1 MESSMPRTSHLALSR
16 LFLLLA
22 VLALLATACGT
33 DPGGAANDDDDA
45 APCDPS
51 GLWTL
56 HLTPTL
62 SEPDGCGSNGIVAQS
77 EAEHIIEVSSDGSG
91 GWDLVLLDPSAKG
104 LDSST
109 LTVSFSGA
117 QDGCQLAMGL
127 ENIVTMAS
135 PAGLATIILDYNHS
149 VTSDSSGAL
158 SGSGSVHFYST
169 ETTPSGNGTV
179 MQDCTEPF
187 DLVGSFA
194 PAD

>member
-1 MESSMPRTSHLALSR
+1 MPRASHLAFSC

-22 VLALLATACGT
+22 LLATGCFPE
-33 DPGGAANDDDDA
+33 PGGPPDDDDAANDDDDA
-45 APCDPS
+45 GSCPS

-62 SEPDGCGSNGIVAQS
+62 SEPDGCGSNGIVAQN

-91 GWDLVLLDPSAKG
+91 GWDSVLLEPSAKG
-104 LDSST
+104 LDSSI
-109 LTVSFSGA
+109 LTVSFGGT
-117 QDGCQLAMGL
+117 QDGCQLIMGL

-149 VTSDSSGAL
+149 VSSDSSGAL

-169 ETTPSGNGTV
+169 ETTPSGDVAV

-187 DLVGSFA
+187 DLLGTFA
-194 PAD
+194 AAD

>member
-1 MESSMPRTSHLALSR
+1 MTRASHLAFSC

-22 VLALLATACGT
+22 LLATGCET
-33 DPGGAANDDDDA
+33 EPGGSPDDDDTANDDDDA
-45 APCDPS
+45 GPCDPS

-62 SEPDGCGSNGIVAQS
+62 TEPDGCGSNGIVAQN
-77 EAEHIIEVSSDGSG
+77 EAEHVIDVSSDGGG
-91 GWDLVLLDPSAKG
+91 GWDSVLLEPSAEG

-109 LTVSFSGA
+109 LTASFSDA
-117 QDGCQLAMGL
+117 QDGCQLIMGL

-169 ETTPSGNGTV
+169 ETTPSGDVAV

-187 DLVGSFA
+187 DLLGTFA
-194 PAD
+194 AAD